1 MHSYMEIPI
10 LCYWDQNTKRVYFR
24 FSEAD
29 KIINEISVK
38 TVYSTGLF
46 KICSRK
52 LYFYQK
58 YHQNLISLEITHI
71 FVFSDLDLMVVRKLC
86 FFYFWIKTTKT
97 NRKTRQKNNQN
108 TKQKPTF
115 LNWIKNTKITPQKP
129 TINNPF
135 TKTKK
140 WNEKIQKIK
149 KKQPKKYQ
157 VLKSRRRH

>member
-1 MHSYMEIPI
+1 MEIPI

-58 YHQNLISLEITHI
+58 YHQNQISLEITHI

-86 FFYFWIKTTKT
+86 FFIFGLKQPKLIEKHVRKTTKT
-97 NRKTRQKNNQN
+97 PNKN
-108 TKQKPTF
+108 PHF
-115 LNWIKNTKITPQKP
+115 
-129 TINNPF
+129 
-135 TKTKK
+135 
-140 WNEKIQKIK
+140 
-149 KKQPKKYQ
+149 
-157 VLKSRRRH
+157 

>member
-1 MHSYMEIPI
+1 MNSYVEIPI

-58 YHQNLISLEITHI
+58 YHQNQISLEITHI

-97 NRKTRQKNNQN
+97 NRKTRQK
-108 TKQKPTF
+108 T
-115 LNWIKNTKITPQKP
+115 
-129 TINNPF
+129 
-135 TKTKK
+135 TKTPNK
-140 WNEKIQKIK
+140 N
-149 KKQPKKYQ
+149 P
-157 VLKSRRRH
+157 HF